1 MALRTYSVIVQP
13 NTWEGPI
20 EDLARLIAPI
30 AGASARDI
38 IALLKR
44 GPMTVESDL
53 SETAARSLERKLRAM
68 KVYPVVRGDDGSTL
82 NDPEAN
88 VPAMLDSMGFEDVEV
103 DVPVTETRTLLGVGT
118 AVPDS
123 VRHVVEE
130 LDAVPH
136 EDAPTRDFQ
145 PQAPTK
151 IVPPES
157 RPETASA
164 DISSRDPFAVTLAPS
179 ALDASPDESRIP
191 EPMETSAD
199 GQSSGGW
206 DALFPGIS
214 GSVETLPPEAEE
226 RAQTPAPDPEPIAQP
241 APDLDT
247 ARTVVDTDIPAAVL
261 AFQSTEEQDQLSA
274 QPESRPQRQSN
285 THKPNGA
292 PKRHSDIEA
301 AQASHEIL
309 GLSDTKAPPYKPT
322 GYDPRGP
329 HSPKVAAAFSTIA
342 PGAGQVYNGQ
352 DEYAVEYGLK
362 FFMVKPWVESVEDAR
377 KTAEKIEGYWAP
389 RPVGGNGL
397 RAVRYAVLFWLCVAG
412 IITVV
417 AMTSTYIYKA
427 ATRDPVPD
435 VTAAD
440 IARCHQDA
448 EIKVQEAHIAALDAL
463 SAVITKPKKKFTMS
477 DEERA
482 ERLFRIGYE
491 YCEKRRYLACEST
504 MKKVT
509 AINSGHRNALRLQ
522 SWSSLSRRT
531 RKRLPLPDIGEVET
545 LGNYELRIQQEQD
558 GPTPAPAPVG
568 ADAGVE
574 IEDTPDEVAD

>member
-13 NTWEGPI
+13 NTWDGPI
-20 EDLARLIAPI
+20 EDLARLVAPI

-53 SETAARSLERKLRAM
+53 SETAARALERKLRAM
-68 KVYPVVRGDDGSTL
+68 NVYPVVRGDDGSTL

-88 VPAMLDSMGFEDVEV
+88 VPAMLDSMGFDDVEV
-103 DVPVTETRTLLGVGT
+103 DVPMTENRTLLGVGA
-118 AVPDS
+118 AVPES
-123 VRHVVEE
+123 VKQVVDE
-130 LDAVPH
+130 LEALRQ

-151 IVPPES
+151 IIPKETPAK
-157 RPETASA
+157 TASA
-164 DISSRDPFAVTLAPS
+164 DISGRDPFSVTLAPS
-179 ALDASPDESRIP
+179 ALDQAPDETDVP
-191 EPMETSAD
+191 DAMETSAS

-214 GSVETLPPEAEE
+214 GSMDALPDTEDLASKPEP
-226 RAQTPAPDPEPIAQP
+226 QPAPVVQP
-241 APDLDT
+241 KPDLDT

-261 AFQSTEEQDQLSA
+261 AFQSTEEQDSLPA
-274 QPESRPQRQSN
+274 RPANNASSGPPPAE
-285 THKPNGA
+285 KPNGTA
-292 PKRHSDIEA
+292 PRRSDIEA
-301 AQASHEIL
+301 AKASHEIL
-309 GLSDTKAPPYKPT
+309 GLTDKAPPYKPT

-329 HSPKVAAAFSTIA
+329 HSPKVAAAFSTVA

-362 FFMVKPWVESVEDAR
+362 FFMVRPWIDSVEDAR
-377 KTAEKIEGYWAP
+377 RYAKKIEGYWAP
-389 RPVGGNGL
+389 RPVGGNVL
-397 RAVRYAVLFWLCVAG
+397 RAVRYALLFWLCLAG
-412 IITVV
+412 LLTVV
-417 AMTSTYIYKA
+417 GMTTTYVYKTIA
-427 ATRDPVPD
+427 RDPLPEVS
-435 VTAAD
+435 AAD

-448 EIKVQEAHIAALDAL
+448 EIKVQEARIAALDAL
-463 SAVITKPKKKFTMS
+463 SAAITKPKKKFTMS
-477 DEERA
+477 DDERA

-509 AINSGHRNALRLQ
+509 AIKSGHRNALRLQ
-522 SWSSLSRRT
+522 SWSSMSRRT

-545 LGNYELRIQQEQD
+545 LGNYELRLENEED
-558 GPTPAPAPVG
+558 GTVPNPAPTE
-568 ADAGVE
+568 ADAGAA
-574 IEDTPDEVAD
+574 IQDTPDQGTD